1 MTMTDTTGPRMLDAD
16 APLAVRKG
24 PGPIVRA
31 IFSVPGFLYFLAFY
45 VGVKYFAGDVHI
57 IVFDA
62 GGNYAVSW
70 IELLYTFLFGVAL
83 FELTLVSETGV
94 NNTREVGGML
104 FSMIVF
110 LVLSVAGLGDMG
122 GLGTYFGNVQFLTFT
137 VAAGVQFWVAFVI
150 NSRTLMRSVGF
161 TPNHS

>member
-62 GGNYAVSW
+62 GGNYAV
-70 IELLYTFLFGVAL
+70 LFGVAL